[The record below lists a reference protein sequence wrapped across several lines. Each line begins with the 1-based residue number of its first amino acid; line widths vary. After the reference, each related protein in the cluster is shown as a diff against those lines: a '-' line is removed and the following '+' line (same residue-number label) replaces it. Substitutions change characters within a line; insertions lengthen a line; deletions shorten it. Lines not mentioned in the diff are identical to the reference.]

1 MFYTLLDFLIC
12 VWVYFKNRYMQTST
26 CIYMICVKNM
36 DAYRM
41 NLFFSTKKEKKCNRS
56 TNFLPFYLE
65 FYLSNNRSNLSIKV
79 QRLNKNE

>member
-1 MFYTLLDFLIC
+1 
-12 VWVYFKNRYMQTST
+12 
-26 CIYMICVKNM
+26 MICVKNM

-41 NLFFSTKKEKKCNRS
+41 DLFFSTKKEKKCNRS